1 MKNVLALA
9 LLAFSLSTLCTAQS
23 QAPKTLSFNPEQ
35 VRRVEILYFPERVL
49 VRAAL
54 SPEKLE
60 ELYQYKIEIRNV
72 SETAEGRRLLPLL
85 HDTLV
90 EPSGR
95 SYDHRT
101 AVLVFDENGRRVAS
115 VYLGQFGNGGTI
127 DGVSGTVKGGV
138 YQWARSLL
146 KGIAE

>member
-1 MKNVLALA
+1 MKNILALA
-9 LLAFSLSTLCTAQS
+9 LLAFALGALSAAQS
-23 QAPKTLSFNPEQ
+23 QAPKTLSFNPGQ
-35 VRRVEILYFPERVL
+35 VQRVEILYFPERVL

-54 SPEKLE
+54 SPDRLE
-60 ELYQYKIEIRNV
+60 QFYQYKVEIRDV
-72 SETAEGRRLLPLL
+72 SETGEGRRLLPLL

-90 EPSGR
+90 EPSGH

-101 AVLVFDENGRRVAS
+101 AVLLFDQNGRRVAS
-115 VYLGQFGNGGTI
+115 VYFGQFGRGGTI

-138 YQWARSLL
+138 YQWTRSLL